1 MSFVTSLQSSSAVPD
16 QSSTSEGRFSQT
28 QNHHHHDHDLHHQH
42 HHEYRQYQPS
52 LLEAAHLKADLA
64 RPTLLQQPP
73 IKYEDD
79 RDYRDIDESNH
90 CSDHDLMTMMIIVMI
105 S

>member
-1 MSFVTSLQSSSAVPD
+1 MINV
-16 QSSTSEGRFSQT
+16 
-28 QNHHHHDHDLHHQH
+28 HDHDHLHHHKYH
-42 HHEYRQYQPS
+42 HYQPS

-79 RDYRDIDESNH
+79 RDCGDIDDRNH
-90 CSDHDLMTMMIIVMI
+90 YDGDDYCDDQLKDSFFPVLPL
-105 S
+105 

>member
-1 MSFVTSLQSSSAVPD
+1 MNLGITEITSNQKSCDS
-16 QSSTSEGRFSQT
+16 R
-28 QNHHHHDHDLHHQH
+28 HDHDLHHQH

-52 LLEAAHLKADLA
+52 LLEATHLKADLA

-90 CSDHDLMTMMIIVMI
+90 CIVVTMMIIVMI